1 MKQLKNLEK
10 LHIKARKSIQSGKF
24 LIAIEIFNQLL
35 AKLPKNTAYLMGLG
49 EALLRAEKY
58 DEALPT
64 YAMVV
69 EQEPRN
75 VDALSN
81 FSVALI
87 RCNRQL
93 EAQKIL
99 EFILEIDPNNFAA
112 YINLGNVFQ
121 TLKLPEKNLQIAFK
135 AVEINPTSPMALNNL
150 GTALGD
156 LEMNQESRE
165 AFLTAVALDPNYVP
179 AFINLAQVEEKLDNK
194 SDAMVLYENIL
205 NTKKLTPG
213 QAEFIKYYLSYSYLY
228 FGRLEEGWRN
238 YELGFG
244 AMLPAESYRSLR
256 RFHQPKWHGQ
266 NISGKR
272 ILLWGEQGLGDEILF
287 STCFHELLDLDVD
300 VLVECEP
307 RLVSIFQRA
316 FPSFRVREPMVGGD
330 RFSSMNDFDV
340 HTPFGSLCH
349 LFRNNL
355 ESFKR
360 EKPLLSSSA
369 EKFEEFKT
377 RLSVLRNTNK
387 VLVGICWRSGML
399 SASRN
404 LHYTAL
410 VDWQVLLK
418 NPNYQF
424 VNLQYGECEEELK
437 TIEKDFAI
445 SIIRWPDI
453 DLKNNLEGVLGL
465 IDNLDCVVSA
475 PTAVCQM
482 AGALGKKT
490 FLLTRREWPMLGC
503 EAEYPWYPS
512 VMPVVAE
519 KGVHLAEKIPNI
531 AALIEEVFCS

>member
-10 LHIKARKSIQSGKF
+10 LHIKARKSIQSGNF
-24 LIAIEIFNQLL
+24 FAAIEIFDQLL
-35 AKLPKNTAYLMGLG
+35 VKSPKNTAYLMGLG

-121 TLKLPEKNLQIAFK
+121 TLKLPEKNLKNAFK
-135 AVEINPTSPMALNNL
+135 AVELNPTSPMALNNL

-165 AFLTAVALDPNYVP
+165 AFLTAVALDANYVP
-179 AFINLAQVEEKLDNK
+179 ALINLAQVEEKLDNK

-205 NTKKLTPG
+205 KTKKLTPS
-213 QAEFIKYYLSYSYLY
+213 QTEFIKYYLSYSYLY

-256 RFHQPKWHGQ
+256 RFHQPKWQGQ
-266 NISGKR
+266 DIRGKR

-287 STCFHELLDLDVD
+287 STCFHELLELDLDVI
-300 VLVECEP
+300 VECEP

-316 FPSFRVREPMVGGD
+316 YPSFKVREPMVGPD
-330 RFSSMNDFDV
+330 RFSSSNDFDV
-340 HTPFGSLCH
+340 HSPFGSLCH

-355 ESFKR
+355 ENFGAK
-360 EKPLLSSSA
+360 KPLLSSST
-369 EKFEEFKT
+369 EKFEEFKN
-377 RLSVLRNTNK
+377 RLGAVRDPNK

-410 VDWQVLLK
+410 VDWKDLLS
-418 NPNYQF
+418 NANYQF

-437 TIEKDFAI
+437 AVENDFAI
-445 SIIRWPDI
+445 SIIRWPDV
-453 DLKNNLEGVLGL
+453 DLKDNLEGVLAL

-482 AGALGKKT
+482 AGAMGKKT
-490 FLLTRREWPMLGC
+490 FLLTRREWPMLGT
-503 EAEYPWYPS
+503 ESAYPWYPS
-512 VMPVVAE
+512 VIPIVGE
-519 KGVHLAEKIPNI
+519 KGTHLAEKIPKI
-531 AALIEEVFCS
+531 AALIEKSFR